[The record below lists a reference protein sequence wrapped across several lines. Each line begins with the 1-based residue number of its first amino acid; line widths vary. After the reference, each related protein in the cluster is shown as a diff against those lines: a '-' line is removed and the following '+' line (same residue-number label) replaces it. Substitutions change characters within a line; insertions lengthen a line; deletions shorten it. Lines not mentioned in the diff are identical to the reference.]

1 MKAIKILILIVILI
15 FSFKHNAKAYEQK
28 AVDWNEIGLSSTQQM
43 QICKLDEEWA
53 VKSSDL
59 KKDLYEFQ
67 KQLRILM
74 KNPNSL
80 DKSIKEAQ
88 WQIFIKQQ
96 QLQYEAVENF
106 LAKRRLLNH
115 AQRNKLHNIISENF

>member
-1 MKAIKILILIVILI
+1 MDKIKIVILI
-15 FSFKHNAKAYEQK
+15 MALSIGIQYKASAYEPTSI
-28 AVDWNEIGLSSTQQM
+28 DWMALGLSQTQQL
-43 QICKLDEEWA
+43 QICKLDEDWA
-53 VKSSDL
+53 MKSGDL
-59 KKDLYEFQ
+59 KKDLQEFQ

-80 DKSIKEAQ
+80 DKNIKETQ

-106 LAKRRLLNH
+106 LAKRRLLNYN
-115 AQRNKLHNIISENF
+115 QRIKLHKMISEKY